1 MLAAIETKRCD
12 SQASDQALNQG
23 CHQAGVAVPARLGSQ
38 LERPLVA
45 AKLLEGEEAE
55 LWHRSSPRMQVPR
68 TRPGDMHE
76 QRALNAPDLLVVV
89 LQGALPRQDDLLQVL
104 LGL

>member
-45 AKLLEGEEAE
+45 AKLLEGEDA
-55 LWHRSSPRMQVPR
+55 
-68 TRPGDMHE
+68 
-76 QRALNAPDLLVVV
+76 
-89 LQGALPRQDDLLQVL
+89 GAADASW
-104 LGL
+104 

>member
-12 SQASDQALNQG
+12 SQASDQALNQD

-55 LWHRSSPRMQVPR
+55 L
-68 TRPGDMHE
+68 
-76 QRALNAPDLLVVV
+76 
-89 LQGALPRQDDLLQVL
+89 
-104 LGL
+104 